1 MELKTFFRKGEN
13 LFGVGSLLILAAYVP
28 PSSAKTCLITSSLS
42 TLRISPEWFTGCIRV
57 QCFGS
62 SSATSSLPRF

>member
-1 MELKTFFRKGEN
+1 MELKTYFRKGEN
-13 LFGVGSLLILAAYVP
+13 LFGVGSLLILA
-28 PSSAKTCLITSSLS
+28 
-42 TLRISPEWFTGCIRV
+42 V